1 MLKKF
6 IKSFTL
12 ALGLVL
18 IISPMVLANSV
29 NILINGT
36 YVKEDL
42 SETKNSRTY
51 VPLRL
56 VSENLGFDV
65 SYKSENEEVQISKE
79 GLDLILYLNKDQGLL
94 NGKALKL
101 SEAPYLKEG
110 RTMVPLRFLAENLG
124 LDIAWNQKSQTV
136 IVEEKESTSHQGEK
150 VYLDPLYA
158 EVTLPKTWKDEI
170 DLSFD
175 FVSQGDLAVI
185 SKKLKAYL
193 DENNLDGD
201 GIIFLV
207 ENSTSPLL
215 EPYSLN
221 LAYSPEVE
229 RFVYLSKSTR
239 NVFPEDLEAEI
250 KDLQDKYVGAF
261 KSLKLYKDLDK
272 KVKGFEVLKPSTK
285 NTKQIKDLE
294 KIKNLIAPWF
304 YFENT
309 ISYIREE
316 DGKVKIYLPN
326 FVDKAGS
333 KLSSKIEMTYNA
345 DNNLEE
351 YFLKFYDQPKKLV
364 YSSFTEDYAQRELK
378 FFMQEVLGF
387 NSKISDLE
395 VDKNILFGDFQNET
409 YKAFKDDFGNK
420 YIFNMA
426 TGYLEYMSK

>member
-1 MLKKF
+1 MFKKT
-6 IKSFTL
+6 IKTLTL

-18 IISPMVLANSV
+18 IISPVALANSV

-36 YVKEDL
+36 YIKEEL
-42 SETKNSRTY
+42 SETKKSRTY

-65 SYKSENEEVQISKE
+65 SYDDESKE
-79 GLDLILYLNKDQGLL
+79 IKVSKADHNLILNLNSDRGSL
-94 NGKALKL
+94 NGKDLELEEK
-101 SEAPYLKEG
+101 PYTKEG

-136 IVEEKESTSHQGEK
+136 IVEEKESTFYQGEK

-158 EVTLPKTWKDEI
+158 ELTLPKAWKDEI

-175 FVSQGDLAVI
+175 FLCQGDLAVI

-215 EPYSLN
+215 EPHGLN

-250 KDLQDKYVGAF
+250 KDLQEKYLEAF

-272 KVKGFEVLKPSTK
+272 KVRGFEVLKPSAK
-285 NTKQIKDLE
+285 KTKQIKDLD

-309 ISYIREE
+309 ITYIREE
-316 DGKVKIYLPN
+316 DGKQKIYLPN

-345 DNNLEE
+345 ANNLEE

-364 YSSFTEDYAQRELK
+364 YSSFTEDYAQREIR
-378 FFMQEVLGF
+378 FFMKEILGYEG
-387 NSKISDLE
+387 KIPDLE

-409 YKAFKDDFGNK
+409 YKAFKDDLGNK

>member
-12 ALGLVL
+12 ALALVL
-18 IISPMVLANSV
+18 VLAPKAWANSV
-29 NILINGT
+29 NILINGS

-42 SETKNSRTY
+42 SEIKNSRTY

-56 VSENLGFDV
+56 VSENLGFEVFYD
-65 SYKSENEEVQISKE
+65 NESKE
-79 GLDLILYLNKDQGLL
+79 IKVSKADHDLILNLNSDRGSL
-94 NGKALKL
+94 NGKDLVLDEK
-101 SEAPYLKEG
+101 PYTKDG

-136 IVEEKESTSHQGEK
+136 IVEEKENTSYQGEK

-158 EVTLPKTWKDEI
+158 QVTLPKAWKDEI

-215 EPYSLN
+215 EPHGLN

-239 NVFPEDLEAEI
+239 NVFPDKLEAEI
-250 KDLQDKYVGAF
+250 KDLQEKYVGAF
-261 KSLKLYKDLDK
+261 KSLKLYKGLDK
-272 KVKGFEVLKPSTK
+272 KVKGFEVLKPSAK
-285 NTKQIKDLE
+285 KAKQIKDLE

-309 ISYIREE
+309 ITYIREE
-316 DGKVKIYLPN
+316 DGKQKIYLPN

-333 KLSSKIEMTYNA
+333 RLSSKIEMTYNA

-364 YSSFTEDYAQRELK
+364 YSSFTENYAQREIK
-378 FFMQEVLGF
+378 FFMKEVLGF
-387 NSKISDLE
+387 DGKIPDLE
-395 VDKNILFGDFQNET
+395 VDRNILFGDFQNGS
-409 YKAFKDDFGNK
+409 YKAFKDEFGNK